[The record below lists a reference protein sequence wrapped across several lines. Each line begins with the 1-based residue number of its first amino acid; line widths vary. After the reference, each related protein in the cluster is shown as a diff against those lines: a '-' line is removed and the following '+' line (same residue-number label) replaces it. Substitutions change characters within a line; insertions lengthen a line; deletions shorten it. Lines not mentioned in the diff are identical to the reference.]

1 MSHDPKPRVGLIFEE
16 LEQVGGLRVASA
28 RHARL
33 MVEDLEI
40 VPIAIGDSANE
51 RDWPGVVEDLDY
63 AGQRGFRI
71 RAADL
76 RSDSITG
83 SSHLR
88 HYAVTRALARLA
100 VREHLD
106 ALHVFGAYGA
116 RPFIG
121 AYAAVQTGLPLILS
135 FRGIDLDTWVFGPN
149 LAQLQA
155 AAGVARV
162 CVCMNGG
169 SKRVLEG
176 LLRPTAPVFVSH
188 NFIDPADF
196 ASGPVSL
203 PPLAPSVIGCV
214 GEFRRV
220 VGVDFLL
227 RAFETLT
234 ETRDLSLL
242 LVGPFRPVEAHYYT
256 ALIDSLRSAPRIVRA
271 GRVEH
276 TRVLGYMN
284 ACDILAFPSFS
295 DGSPNKLLEAMAAGR
310 AIVAADVGGI
320 PEMIRDGVDGLLID
334 PTDPNAF
341 VRALESLL
349 DDPTLR
355 QRLGASARERVLREF
370 NAERARHDALEYYRA
385 AGLSIR

>member
-1 MSHDPKPRVGLIFEE
+1 LTTRPKPRVGLIFEE

-33 MVEDLEI
+33 MSGDIDVI
-40 VPIAIGDSANE
+40 PIAIKDSANE
-51 RDWPGVVEDLDY
+51 RDWPGVVEELEY
-63 AGQRGFRI
+63 GGQRGFRI

-76 RSDSITG
+76 RSDALSG
-83 SSHLR
+83 GSHLR
-88 HYAVTRALARLA
+88 QYAFTRTLVRLA
-100 VREHLD
+100 QRERLD

-116 RPFIG
+116 RPLIG
-121 AYAAVQTGLPLILS
+121 AYAAVQAGLPLILS
-135 FRGIDLDTWVFGPN
+135 FRGVDLDTWVFGPS
-149 LAQLQA
+149 LAQLQV

-162 CVCMNGG
+162 CVCMNTTA
-169 SKRVLEG
+169 KRVLEG
-176 LLRPTAPVFVSH
+176 LLRPAGPVLVSH
-188 NFIDPADF
+188 NYIDPSDF
-196 ASGPVSL
+196 ATEPVAL

-214 GEFRRV
+214 GEFRRI
-220 VGVDFLL
+220 VGLDFLL

-276 TRVLGYMN
+276 TRVLGYMH
-284 ACDILAFPSFS
+284 ACDVLAFPSFS

-320 PEMIRDGVDGLLID
+320 PEMIRDGVDGLLVD
-334 PTDPNAF
+334 PSDGAAF

-355 QRLGASARERVLREF
+355 QRLGSSARERALSEF
-370 NAERARHDALEYYRA
+370 NAERARRDALEYYRA
-385 AGLSIR
+385 AGLAV